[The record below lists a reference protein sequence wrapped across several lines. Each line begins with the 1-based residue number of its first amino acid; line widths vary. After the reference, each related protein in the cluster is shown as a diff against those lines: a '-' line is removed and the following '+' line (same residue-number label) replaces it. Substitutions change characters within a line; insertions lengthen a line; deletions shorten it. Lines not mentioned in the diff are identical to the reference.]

1 MSDTPKTNDRPI
13 EEPQA
18 PAPEVSPEPAPEPQV
33 QEPVASPRSGDAPK
47 APEAPEAPAAPK
59 APKAPAGEEPRG
71 FRLPYAP
78 KAPRGSDPS
87 AYEVDPK
94 TGKPA
99 MPKPPQRISVISA
112 ILLLLVA
119 FFVGSQMLSM
129 MNAKETDALITS
141 EFVQAV
147 EQDRVVD
154 VVYDAGEYTVT
165 GTYYPAATAGS
176 TAGDAYNSA
185 FDALDAKAESVIG
198 TGAPQVSTTEID
210 EQTIGTERKY
220 TSTYVGQDSLMQLLS
235 EHPDIQYQVKLPD
248 SFFQALMSLLPM
260 LLLAGL
266 MIFFFVQMNKANNSQ
281 MSFGKA
287 KAKKTSEERP
297 DVRFDDVAGED
308 EAVEELQE
316 IKDFLVN
323 PEKYRTLGAK
333 IPRGCLLVGP
343 PGTGKTLLARAVAG
357 EANVPFFSISGSEFV
372 EMFVGVGA
380 SRVRSLFEQAKES
393 APSIIF
399 IDEIDA
405 VGRQRGTG
413 LGGGHDEREQT
424 LNQLLVEM
432 DGFEK
437 NDAVVL
443 IAATNRVDVLDPALL
458 RPGRFDRQ
466 IVVDAPDVR
475 GREKILEVHAKNKP
489 IGPDVD
495 LPRIAKLT
503 SGMTGAD
510 LMNLMNEAALLTAR
524 RNKPQ
529 IGMAEVNESMERLMA
544 GPERKNRVMNEK
556 TRRIIAYHE
565 SGHALVGHLL
575 PNADPVHKI
584 TIVPRGM
591 ALGYTMSIPDE
602 DKFLVSRNEMYDD
615 LAVFMGGRVAE
626 EIFCGDITTGASND
640 LERATKQARK
650 MVTSYGMSDAL
661 GQQTFGQPNHEVFL
675 GRDMGNTQDY
685 SPETAQRIDEEVAR
699 LMKQAHDLAYMI
711 LSERQEQMHLMAGV
725 LLERETVDGE
735 ACEAL
740 LNNEW
745 DAYLER
751 EKEAKKADT
760 RAKAKALLVAP
771 STMPASGDVV
781 ISGDLPKDPAGA
793 DDASRD
799 MVSFDNPTAASRQRE
814 AVSFTDPAACDIPM
828 PAAGHETTDDF
839 SEERKDHS

>member
-1 MSDTPKTNDRPI
+1 MSETPQNQNQDPRQEPAEQPAPQQPQQPQQPGADTPQ
-13 EEPQA
+13 PQRRKET
-18 PAPEVSPEPAPEPQV
+18 PDPFPPP
-33 QEPVASPRSGDAPK
+33 PV
-47 APEAPEAPAAPK
+47 
-59 APKAPAGEEPRG
+59 
-71 FRLPYAP
+71 F
-78 KAPRGSDPS
+78 GSS
-87 AYEVDPK
+87 ADK
-94 TGKPA
+94 KKDGAKPVT
-99 MPKPPQRISVISA
+99 PKPPSRTGIISA
-112 ILLLLVA
+112 VIMFLVA
-119 FFVGSQMLSM
+119 FFIGNQMVTM
-129 MNAKETDALITS
+129 MSGTKTDTLITS

-147 EQDRVVD
+147 EQDRVVN
-154 VVYDAGEYTVT
+154 VVYDAGEYTVS

-176 TAGDAYNSA
+176 TTADAYNSA
-185 FDALDAKAESVIG
+185 FEALNAKMESAEGESAVVPTTNLEEQAVGDA
-198 TGAPQVSTTEID
+198 
-210 EQTIGTERKY
+210 RNY
-220 TSTYVGQDSLMQLLS
+220 TSTYVGQDSLMQLLAS
-235 EHPDIQYQVKLPD
+235 HPDVQYQVKLPSGMAD
-248 SFFQALMSLLPM
+248 MLLSLLPVF
-260 LLLAGL
+260 LIVGV
-266 MIFFFVQMNKANNSQ
+266 MIFFFSQMNKANNSQ

-287 KAKKTSEERP
+287 KTKEYIQEHP
-297 DVRFDDVAGED
+297 DVRFTDVAGAD

-316 IKDFLVN
+316 IKDFLVD
-323 PEKYRTLGAK
+323 PGKYQSLGAK

-357 EANVPFFSISGSEFV
+357 EAQVPFFSISGSEFV

-380 SRVRSLFEQAKES
+380 SRVRDLFKKAKES
-393 APSIIF
+393 APAIIF

-405 VGRQRGTG
+405 VGRQRGAG

-475 GREKILEVHAKNKP
+475 GREKILEVHSKNKP

-503 SGMTGAD
+503 AGMTGAD

-524 RNKPQ
+524 RNKQQ
-529 IGMAEVNESMERLMA
+529 ISMAEVNESMERLMA
-544 GPERKNRVMNEK
+544 GPERKNRVMNLK
-556 TRRIIAYHE
+556 TRTTIAYHE
-565 SGHALVGHLL
+565 AGHALVGHLL

-650 MVTSYGMSDAL
+650 MVVSYGMSDAL

-675 GRDMGNTQDY
+675 GRDYGNTQDY

-699 LMKQAHDLAYMI
+699 LMKQAHDTAYQI
-711 LSERQEQMHLMAGV
+711 LSERKDQMDLMARV
-725 LLERETVDGE
+725 LLERETVDGV

-740 LNNEW
+740 LNNTW
-745 DAYLER
+745 DEYL
-751 EKEAKKADT
+751 EKEAAGLISKDGEDLTAQDNQDEPVQEEAPVQEQEPADNQ
-760 RAKAKALLVAP
+760 P
-771 STMPASGDVV
+771 QP
-781 ISGDLPKDPAGA
+781 
-793 DDASRD
+793 
-799 MVSFDNPTAASRQRE
+799 
-814 AVSFTDPAACDIPM
+814 PAAPQE
-828 PAAGHETTDDF
+828 PAAPQQVQAQPQQPEQPAYYEDAMEAKLAAMDPEKAALIRQAM
-839 SEERKDHS
+839 EESRTKEDNA